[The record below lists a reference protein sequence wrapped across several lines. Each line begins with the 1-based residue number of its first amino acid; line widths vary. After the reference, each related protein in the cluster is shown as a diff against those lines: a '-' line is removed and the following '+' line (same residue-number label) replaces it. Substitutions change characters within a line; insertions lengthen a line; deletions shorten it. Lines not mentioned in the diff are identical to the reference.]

1 MKTIK
6 RIEGKFLMLRTIYFY
21 IFLWVGLLLTLPAIL
36 AVEIVNIFSKAGS
49 EALSQKTAR
58 IWGRSVVALSGS
70 SVQVKGLENIP
81 ETGPV
86 LFISNHQS
94 NFDIPL
100 LLGYLNRPVGFLS
113 KEEMRK
119 VPIVGR
125 WMRHLNCVFMDRS
138 NPRAALKSIG
148 KAAETVKS
156 GNAMCVFPEGTR
168 SGAGLIGEFK
178 PGAFKIYT
186 KTKAALLPVAIE
198 GTWRIQGRDTL
209 RVKSA
214 KVKVSVLKPADL
226 EGIPPRDTMKIAE
239 KVKSEIQ
246 NELQS
251 LRGD

>member
-1 MKTIK
+1 M
-6 RIEGKFLMLRTIYFY
+6 FRTVYFY
-21 IFLWVGLLLTLPAIL
+21 LLLWAGLFLTLPAMLI
-36 AVEIVNIFSKAGS
+36 VEIINIFSKTGS
-49 EALSQKTAR
+49 KALSQKIAR
-58 IWGRSVVALSGS
+58 MWGKSVVSLSGS
-70 SVQVKGLENIP
+70 SVEVIGLENIP
-81 ETGPV
+81 KKGPV

-100 LLGYLNRPVGFLS
+100 LLGHLGRPVGFLS
-113 KEEMRK
+113 KEELRK

>member
-1 MKTIK
+1 
-6 RIEGKFLMLRTIYFY
+6 MLI
-21 IFLWVGLLLTLPAIL
+21 
-36 AVEIVNIFSKAGS
+36 VEIINIFSKTGS
-49 EALSQKTAR
+49 KALSQKIAR
-58 IWGRSVVALSGS
+58 MWGKSVVSLSGS
-70 SVQVKGLENIP
+70 SVEVIGLENIP
-81 ETGPV
+81 KKGPV

-100 LLGYLNRPVGFLS
+100 LLGHLGRPVGFLS
-113 KEEMRK
+113 KEELRK